1 MSQRRKCLY
10 LLDGNSLT
18 HRAFYALPPMNNAE
32 GLPTNAV
39 FGFTRMLLKLIKD
52 EKPDF
57 LAVAFDL
64 KAPTFRHQEYLAY
77 KGTRDKTPDELI
89 PQFEL
94 VREVLE
100 AFRIPM
106 FMKEGYEADDL
117 LGTLAKTGERQGH
130 NVTVVTGDRDAFQ
143 LVSEN
148 IRVMYNKKGITDIED
163 FTLAKVREKYG
174 IEPLQLIDAKGLM
187 GDTSDNIP
195 GVPGIGE
202 KTALALISQ
211 YGSLEEVYA
220 HLDGISG
227 KKRQETLANH
237 RDDAFLSKRLA
248 TIVIDVPLEIDFER
262 CEMKEPDY
270 GKISEVFLKLG
281 FKSLVDQFAI
291 QRAPDRPKV
300 EAVEYITLTDL
311 KRLGGELEK
320 LEGKKVRLEIL
331 LSGDDPMR
339 SVITDLIFMGEGLI
353 YHLPIQKAPGRGETV
368 SLFGEPEKEPDPGL
382 LPEEV
387 KRFLTAGETP
397 KVLYQAKMK
406 MVALRRYGIELKGL
420 VFDPDIAVYLLNP
433 SEKALTWPEIV
444 SEHIGLALPADQ
456 ELLQGAAL
464 RVSLLP
470 KLEEILRNRLGE
482 VGMAKLMHEIELP
495 LEYVLAEMECNGID
509 LDVPFLRELSVELGQ
524 RLEQIS
530 RVIYEIAG
538 VEFNLNSPKQLG
550 EILFD
555 KMGMPVIKKTK
566 TGYSTGVEV
575 LEELEKRD
583 TTGIIQKIYEYRE
596 LSKLKSTY
604 VDALPP
610 LVHPVTGRIHTYFNQ
625 TVTATGRL
633 SSTEP
638 NLQNIPIR
646 TEEGRKIRAAFI
658 TKDEETTLLTAD
670 YSQVELRILA
680 HISKDPGLIG
690 AFRENA
696 DIHTRTAAEVFEIPP
711 DQVDKEHRRR
721 AKAINFGIAYGL
733 SPFGLSKDLGISIK
747 EAENYIHKY
756 FTEYRGV
763 KEYIDTTIETARAQ
777 GYVTTLENRRR
788 YFAEINS
795 RNFHQRSFAERMA
808 INAPIQGSAA
818 DIMKIAMLR
827 VYRALQEGRYRSK
840 LLLQVHDEL
849 VLEVYRDELPAIA
862 RLVRSEMEEAYQLSV
877 PLTVDVEIGA
887 NWRDQ
892 ETCLGLD

>member
-57 LAVAFDL
+57 LAVAFDM
-64 KAPTFRHQEYLAY
+64 KAPTFRHREFLAY

-94 VREVLE
+94 VRDVLN
-100 AFRIPM
+100 AFAIPI

-130 NVTVVTGDRDAFQ
+130 HVTIVTGDRDAFQ

-163 FTLAKVREKYG
+163 INLAKVREKYG
-174 IEPLQLIDAKGLM
+174 IEPIQLIDTKGLM

-211 YGSLEEVYA
+211 YGTLEEVYA
-220 HLDGISG
+220 HIDGISG
-227 KKRQETLANH
+227 KKRQETLATH
-237 RDDAFLSKRLA
+237 KDDAFLSKRLA
-248 TIVIDVPLEIDFER
+248 TIVTDVPMEIDFSQ
-262 CEMKEPDY
+262 CEITEPDNA
-270 GKISEVFLKLG
+270 KVAEVFARLG
-281 FKSLVDQFAI
+281 FKSLYDQFAV
-291 QRAPDRPKV
+291 QAADDRPRV
-300 EAVEYITLTDL
+300 EAVEYITLTDEKQL
-311 KRLGGELEK
+311 VDELAKMDRETVY
-320 LEGKKVRLEIL
+320 LDIL

-339 SVITDLIFMGEGLI
+339 SVVTDLVFMGRDGRL
-353 YHLPIQKAPGRGETV
+353 YHWPIQKAPEATKNL
-368 SLFGEPEKEPDPGL
+368 SLFSEPDQGPDPAL
-382 LPEEV
+382 IADTL
-387 KRFLTAGETP
+387 KKLLTADDTP

-406 MVALRRYGIELKGL
+406 MVALRRYGVEMEGL
-420 VFDPDIAVYLLNP
+420 AFDPDIAVYLLNP

-444 SEHIGLALPADQ
+444 SEHLGLTLPSDQ
-456 ELLQGAAL
+456 EPIMAAAL

-470 KLEEILRNRLGE
+470 KLDEILGNRLDE
-482 VGMAKLMHEIELP
+482 AQVTDLMMEIELP
-495 LEYVLAEMECNGID
+495 LENVLAEMEFNGID
-509 LDVPFLRELSVELGQ
+509 LDEPFLRDLSRELGQ
-524 RLEQIS
+524 RIDQVS
-530 RVIYEIAG
+530 REIYAIADRQ
-538 VEFNLNSPKQLG
+538 FNLNSPKQLG

-575 LEELEKRD
+575 LEELEKHD

-610 LVHPVTGRIHTYFNQ
+610 LVHPETGRIHTYFNQ

-658 TKDEETTLLTAD
+658 AGHEGTVLLTAD
-670 YSQVELRILA
+670 YSQVELRVLA
-680 HISKDPGLIG
+680 HISNDPGLIQ
-690 AFRENA
+690 AFQDNA
-696 DIHTRTAAEVFEIPP
+696 DIHTRTASEVFEIPP

-733 SPFGLSKDLGISIK
+733 SPFGLSKDLGIPMK

-763 KEYIDTTIETARAQ
+763 KDYIDSTIALAKVQ

-788 YFAEINS
+788 YLPEINA
-795 RNFHQRSFAERMA
+795 RNFQQRSFAERMA
-808 INAPIQGSAA
+808 INTPIQGSAA
-818 DIMKIAMLR
+818 DIMKIAMIR
-827 VYRALQEGRYRSK
+827 VYQALKKGQYRSK

-849 VLEVYRDELPAIA
+849 VLEVYPEELLEIA
-862 RLVRSEMEEAYQLSV
+862 QLVRTEMEQAYELAV
-877 PLTVDVEIGA
+877 PLIVDVETGV

-892 ETCLGLD
+892 ETFAG